1 MTRIAFVL
9 NGCGHRDGSEIHEA
23 VVAMLA
29 LEEAGAVVLPV
40 APNKPQVKL
49 LSHVDGKPL
58 VGSRNMFEESA
69 RIARGK
75 IRDIAAVKIEE
86 FDAVVIPGGNGTA
99 YNLCDFADKG
109 ASMTVEPGLAAL
121 LKAAHEA
128 GKPIGA
134 ICIAPVILAK
144 LFGSQGAEI
153 TIGNDSE
160 VAAKLRK
167 LGAKHTDC
175 SVSDCVID
183 RKNKLVT
190 TPAYMLGETVRD
202 IAPGIRKLA
211 QAIVRMCEEA

>member
-40 APNKPQVKL
+40 APNKPQAKV
-49 LSHVDGKPL
+49 LSHVDGKPAA
-58 VGSRNMFEESA
+58 GSRSMFEESA

-75 IRDIAAVKIEE
+75 LRDLAAVTIDE
-86 FDAVVIPGGNGTA
+86 FDAVVIPGGTGTA

-109 ASMTVEPGLAAL
+109 AAMSVEPSVAAL
-121 LKAAHEA
+121 LTAAHKA
-128 GKPIGA
+128 KKPIGA
-134 ICIAPVILAK
+134 ICIAPVLLAK
-144 LFGSQGAEI
+144 LFGQYGAEI
-153 TIGNDSE
+153 TIGDDPE
-160 VAAKLRK
+160 VAAKLQK
-167 LGAKHTDC
+167 LGAKHVDC
-175 SVSDCVID
+175 AVSDCVID
-183 RKNKLVT
+183 KKNRLVT

-211 QAIVRMCEEA
+211 EAVVRMTKEG

>member
-1 MTRIAFVL
+1 MTRVAFIL

-29 LEEAGAVVLPV
+29 LEEAGAVVLPL
-40 APNKPQVKL
+40 AINKPQVKV

-75 IRDIAAVKIEE
+75 IRDLAGAKVDE
-86 FDAVVIPGGNGTA
+86 FDAIVIPGGNGTA
-99 YNLCDFADKG
+99 YNLCTFADKG
-109 ASMTVEPGLAAL
+109 AAMTVEPALESLLLAAH
-121 LKAAHEA
+121 KAN
-128 GKPIGA
+128 KPIGA

-144 LFGSQGAEI
+144 LFGSVGAEV
-153 TIGNDSE
+153 TIGNEPE
-160 VAAKLRK
+160 VAAKIQK
-167 LGAKHTDC
+167 LGARHVAC
-175 SVSDCVID
+175 AVSDCVID

-211 QAIVRMCEEA
+211 EAVVRLSREV

>member
-1 MTRIAFVL
+1 MTRVAFVL

-29 LEEAGAVVLPV
+29 LEETGAVVLPV
-40 APNKPQVKL
+40 APNKPQVKV

-75 IRDIAAVKIEE
+75 LRDLAAVNIDE

-99 YNLCDFADKG
+99 YNLCTFADLG
-109 ASMTVEPGLAAL
+109 IAMSVEPSLVSL
-121 LKAAHEA
+121 LTAAHKA
-128 GKPIGA
+128 KKPIGA

-144 LFGSQGAEI
+144 LFGPSGAEL
-153 TIGNDSE
+153 TIGHDPD
-160 VAAKLRK
+160 VAAKVQQ
-167 LGAKHTDC
+167 LGAKHIAC
-175 SVSDCVID
+175 AASDCVID
-183 RKNKLVT
+183 RKNRLVT

-211 QAIVRMCEEA
+211 EAVVRLSRES